1 MDRCLASHADRKS
14 SIRVVTGDVLVAIE
28 EMIMS
33 KLRERMS
40 NAICQRGLAAQTQES
55 YIGALV
61 DL

>member
-1 MDRCLASHADRKS
+1 
-14 SIRVVTGDVLVAIE
+14 
-28 EMIMS
+28 MS